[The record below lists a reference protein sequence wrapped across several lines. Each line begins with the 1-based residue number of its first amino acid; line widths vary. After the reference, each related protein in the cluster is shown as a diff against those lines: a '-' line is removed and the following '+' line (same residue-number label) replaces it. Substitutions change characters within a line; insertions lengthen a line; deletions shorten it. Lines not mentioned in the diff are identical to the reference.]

1 MGSVADKLLSSMIP
15 KGQEVVAKLGHR
27 EEVGLKVIVTFAW
40 QIQPNKEPHGEGSQV
55 TTPESPLSSQPH
67 CSSLPE
73 LPTVQSQRGVTVSSD
88 VVGGKRETKGKWV
101 RRGKWKR
108 ANKEL
113 NWMFPTSGPRESP
126 QSSYRFTRVKRKL
139 CFFMVTVNMSAF
151 SPKARSWMSE
161 QWIGFHSLHHIRCF
175 CFLIICSV
183 FSVALGHTRIQM
195 GTQERQSDEWGHFRR
210 RRESVGATCPI
221 RHHVSCSQSLERD
234 LSNCSWQKMN

>member
-40 QIQPNKEPHGEGSQV
+40 QIQPNKEPHGEGSQD
-55 TTPESPLSSQPH
+55 TTPESPLSSQPP

-88 VVGGKRETKGKWV
+88 VVGGKRETKGQWV

-113 NWMFPTSGPRESP
+113 N
-126 QSSYRFTRVKRKL
+126 
-139 CFFMVTVNMSAF
+139 
-151 SPKARSWMSE
+151 
-161 QWIGFHSLHHIRCF
+161 
-175 CFLIICSV
+175 
-183 FSVALGHTRIQM
+183 
-195 GTQERQSDEWGHFRR
+195 
-210 RRESVGATCPI
+210 
-221 RHHVSCSQSLERD
+221 
-234 LSNCSWQKMN
+234 